1 MLIIIEIDRNWTV
14 GIDWFKNCKGIR
26 LGFLGVHFV
35 SCTLEQYHDLIIEKQ
50 EELKELRRTKGEG

>member
-35 SCTLEQYHDLIIEKQ
+35 SCTLEQYHSLVKANVIRIKD
-50 EELKELRRTKGEG
+50 